1 VIEWFTAPGSAPFT
15 VALLV
20 MLGLTA
26 IELASLLTGVSVS
39 DAVDELVVTHADVH
53 TVGDAPTGMEVTSPD
68 GPGAVGR
75 FLAWLYV
82 GTVPVLMVFIVF
94 LTIFG
99 LIGLFAQ
106 HLLRSMMGAAL
117 PAIVAAP
124 IVAIACLPVVRV
136 CTGGLARVMPR
147 DETSAVDAATFVGRT
162 AVVTGGAARAGMPA
176 QARLTDQFGTTHYV
190 LVEPEDAEDTF
201 PTGSLVLLLRQTGG
215 GRFSAIANPNAALVD
230 REHA

>member
-1 VIEWFTAPGSAPFT
+1 
-15 VALLV
+15 
-20 MLGLTA
+20 
-26 IELASLLTGVSVS
+26 LLTGVSLN
-39 DAVDELVVTHADVH
+39 DAVDELVVPHADLE
-53 TVGDAPTGMEVTSPD
+53 TVGDAPTGMEVTSAED
-68 GPGAVGR
+68 MTVLGR

-82 GTVPVLMVFIVF
+82 GTVPVLMVLIVF
-94 LTIFG
+94 LTVFG
-99 LIGLFAQ
+99 LIGLTAQ
-106 HLLRSMMGAAL
+106 HLLRAAL
-117 PAIVAAP
+117 GMALPGIVAVP
-124 IVAIACLPVVRV
+124 IVLVAVLPVVRA

-162 AVVTGGAARAGMPA
+162 AVITGGAAKVGMPA

>member
-1 VIEWFTAPGSAPFT
+1 VIEWFTAAGNTPFT

-26 IELASLLTGVSVS
+26 VELVSLLTGVSLN
-39 DAVDELVVTHADVH
+39 DAVDELVVSHAGLE

-68 GPGAVGR
+68 GPNVLGR

-94 LTIFG
+94 LTVFG
-99 LIGLFAQ
+99 VSGLVAQ
-106 HLLRSMMGAAL
+106 NLLRAMLGMAL
-117 PAIVAAP
+117 PAVVVAP
-124 IVAIACLPVVRV
+124 IVGLACLPVVRI
-136 CTGGLARVMPR
+136 CTGGLARLLPR

-162 AVVTGGAARAGMPA
+162 ALITGGAARAGMPA

-201 PTGSLVLLLRQTGG
+201 PAGSLVLLLRQTGG

>member
-39 DAVDELVVTHADVH
+39 DAVDELVVTHVDVQ

-68 GPGAVGR
+68 GPSMVGR

-106 HLLRSMMGAAL
+106 HLLRSMLGAAL

-124 IVAIACLPVVRV
+124 IVAVLCLPVVRA
-136 CTGGLARVMPR
+136 CTGGLARVLPR

-162 AVVTGGAARAGMPA
+162 AVITGGAARVGLPA

>member
-1 VIEWFTAPGSAPFT
+1 MIEWFTAPGSTPFS

-20 MLGLTA
+20 MIGLTA
-26 IELASLLTGVSVS
+26 VELVSTLTGVSLN
-39 DAVDELVVTHADVH
+39 DAVDELVVPHADPQGAV
-53 TVGDAPTGMEVTSPD
+53 DAPTGMEVTSPD
-68 GPGAVGR
+68 GPGVMGR
-75 FLAWLYV
+75 FLAWMYV
-82 GTVPVLMVFIVF
+82 GTVPVLMIAIVF
-94 LTIFG
+94 LTAFG

-106 HLLRSMMGAAL
+106 QIVRALTGMPL
-117 PAIVAAP
+117 PAVVAAP
-124 IVAIACLPVVRV
+124 IVGVACLPVVRGF
-136 CTGGLARVMPR
+136 TGALARVLPR

-162 AVVTGGAARAGMPA
+162 ALVTGGEARAGMPA

-230 REHA
+230 RERA

>member
-1 VIEWFTAPGSAPFT
+1 VIEWLTAPGSTPFT

-20 MLGLTA
+20 MLGLTVV
-26 IELASLLTGVSVS
+26 ELVSLLTGVSLN
-39 DAVDELVVTHADVH
+39 DAVDELVVPHADLE

-68 GPGAVGR
+68 GPNVVGR

-94 LTIFG
+94 LTVFG

-106 HLLRSMMGAAL
+106 HLLRAVLGAAL
-117 PAIVAAP
+117 PGIVAAP
-124 IVAIACLPVVRV
+124 IVAVACLPVVRA
-136 CTGGLARVMPR
+136 CTGGLARVLPR
-147 DETSAVDAATFVGRT
+147 DESSAVDAATFVGRT
-162 AVVTGGAARAGMPA
+162 ALVTGGDARVGMPA

-201 PTGSLVLLLRQTGG
+201 PIGSLVLLLRQTGG

>member
-1 VIEWFTAPGSAPFT
+1 
-15 VALLV
+15 
-20 MLGLTA
+20 M
-26 IELASLLTGVSVS
+26 
-39 DAVDELVVTHADVH
+39 
-53 TVGDAPTGMEVTSPD
+53 
-68 GPGAVGR
+68 GR

-82 GTVPVLMVFIVF
+82 GTVPVLMVCIVF

-106 HLLRSMMGAAL
+106 QIVRADDWARRCRASSPRRLLAS
-117 PAIVAAP
+117 
-124 IVAIACLPVVRV
+124 RV
-136 CTGGLARVMPR
+136 CPSCAPARARLARLLPR

-162 AVVTGGAARAGMPA
+162 AVVTGGEARAGMPA

-201 PTGSLVLLLRQTGG
+201 PAGSLVLLLRQTGG

>member
-1 VIEWFTAPGSAPFT
+1 VIEWFTAPGSTPFT

-26 IELASLLTGVSVS
+26 VELVSLLTGVSLN
-39 DAVDELVVTHADVH
+39 DAVDELVVSHVDLETA
-53 TVGDAPTGMEVTSPD
+53 GDAPTGLEVTTADDPS
-68 GPGAVGR
+68 VMGR

-94 LTIFG
+94 LTAFG
-99 LIGLFAQ
+99 LLGLIAQ
-106 HLLRSMMGAAL
+106 SVLRSLTGLAL
-117 PAIVAAP
+117 PSIVAAP
-124 IVAIACLPVVRV
+124 IVGVLCLPVVRA
-136 CTGGLARVMPR
+136 CSGALARLLPR

-162 AVVTGGAARAGMPA
+162 AIITGGEARAGMPA

-190 LVEPEDAEDTF
+190 LVEPEDAADMF

-230 REHA
+230 RERA

>member
-1 VIEWFTAPGSAPFT
+1 
-15 VALLV
+15 V
-20 MLGLTA
+20 MLGLTG

-39 DAVDELVVTHADVH
+39 DAVDELVVTQVDVH

-68 GPGAVGR
+68 GHSVMGR

-106 HLLRSMMGAAL
+106 HFLRAMLGAAL

-124 IVAIACLPVVRV
+124 IVAVACLPVVRA
-136 CTGGLARVMPR
+136 CTGGLARMLPR

-162 AVVTGGAARAGMPA
+162 AVITGGAARAGLPA

>member
-1 VIEWFTAPGSAPFT
+1 VIEWFTAPGSTPFT

-26 IELASLLTGVSVS
+26 VELASLLTGVSLN
-39 DAVDELVVTHADVH
+39 DAVDELVVPHAVE

-68 GPGAVGR
+68 GPSVVGR
-75 FLAWLYV
+75 FLAWMYI

-94 LTIFG
+94 LTVFG
-99 LIGLFAQ
+99 LMGLFAQ
-106 HLLRSMMGAAL
+106 QLFRAMLGVAL
-117 PAIVAAP
+117 PAIVVAP
-124 IVAIACLPVVRV
+124 IVAVACLPVVRA
-136 CTGGLARVMPR
+136 CTGGLARVLPR
-147 DETSAVDAATFVGRT
+147 DETSAIDAATFVGRT
-162 AVVTGGAARAGMPA
+162 AVITGGAARAGMPA

-201 PTGSLVLLLRQTGG
+201 PAGSLVLLLRQTGG

>member
-1 VIEWFTAPGSAPFT
+1 VIDWFTAPGSTPFT

-26 IELASLLTGVSVS
+26 VELVSLLTGVSLN
-39 DAVDELVVTHADVH
+39 DAVDELVVPHVAE

-68 GPGAVGR
+68 GPSVMGR

-82 GTVPVLMVFIVF
+82 GTVPVLMIAIVF
-94 LTIFG
+94 LTVFG
-99 LIGLFAQ
+99 LAGLIAQ
-106 HLLRSMMGAAL
+106 HLLRAAL
-117 PAIVAAP
+117 GMVLPGIVAAP
-124 IVAIACLPVVRV
+124 IVLVAVLPVVRA
-136 CTGGLARVMPR
+136 CNRGLARVLPR

-162 AVVTGGAARAGMPA
+162 AVITGGAARAGMPA

-201 PTGSLVLLLRQTGG
+201 AAGSLVLLLRQTGG